1 MQLLSTLLAQC
12 ILACDNS
19 IVIGQYYI
27 QTISDLYGILYTNQ
41 IGVICINQSSQ
52 SQRTASQSQRAS
64 QSQSHQ
70 LKKRSK
76 PNILAFYTSN
86 EEIT

>member
-1 MQLLSTLLAQC
+1 M
-12 ILACDNS
+12 
-19 IVIGQYYI
+19 IGQYYI
-27 QTISDLYGILYTNQ
+27 QTISDLYDILYTNQ

-52 SQRTASQSQRAS
+52 SQRTASQRTASQSQRAS

-86 EEIT
+86 EEVT